1 MKRDCLI
8 SVFCLLT
15 TNSVCHR
22 SPHSIQQTWSP
33 HSIQQTWSPHSIQ
46 QTWSPHSIQQTWSP
60 HSIQQRWSPH
70 SIQQTWSPHSDM
82 EPTYSIVAKSHCFTV
97 RLKILDVVSH
107 QTLIIS
113 LQNWVKGSLIL
124 MTFITANCKSDC
136 TKFVCGVQ
144 VERLLVS

>member
-1 MKRDCLI
+1 MRSSAIYVELYCAIFSSVSCVSCTSCDHPLFPAYTADCTTVVI
-8 SVFCLLT
+8 LLG
-15 TNSVCHR
+15 NR
-22 SPHSIQQTWSP
+22 
-33 HSIQQTWSPHSIQ
+33 
-46 QTWSPHSIQQTWSP
+46 
-60 HSIQQRWSPH
+60 RWPCALGMNR
-70 SIQQTWSPHSDM
+70 QY
-82 EPTYSIVAKSHCFTV
+82 TYIVAKSHCFTV

-136 TKFVCGVQ
+136 TEFVCGVQ